1 MFWPNA
7 RIARRTFQL
16 IRRLREKDDFA
27 RKVLVTASVASFAA
41 LALSTSPAATADTT
55 LVLFE
60 HDTMQHQT
68 DLGAPGPGPGPGDQ
82 FLFAGDV
89 FDRPGGMFLGT
100 ASGSCTEL
108 NSNNGAEQMVCNA
121 TLNLVGGQIVVQSVG
136 DMGEGDTHQLSV
148 IGGTGIRQNARGT
161 GTVQIPHDVPNET
174 DANFVLN
181 LTG

>member
-1 MFWPNA
+1 MPMNLHA
-7 RIARRTFQL
+7 
-16 IRRLREKDDFA
+16 
-27 RKVLVTASVASFAA
+27 KVLATASVASVAA
-41 LALSTSPAATADTT
+41 LAPLISPAATADTT

-68 DLGAPGPGPGPGDQ
+68 DLGAPGPGPGDQ

-100 ASGSCTEL
+100 AGGSCTEL
-108 NSNNGAEQMVCNA
+108 SSNNGAEQTACNA

-136 DMGEGDTHQLSV
+136 DMGEFDTHQLSV
-148 IGGTGIRQNARGT
+148 VGGTGIYQNARGT

-181 LTG
+181 LTSFRADSQGA